1 MTTERTGDALRDK
14 TNVVHAF
21 YSAFIRRDFQSM
33 QAAYRD
39 DATFSDNVFGTLNVK
54 ETKAMWQMLIE
65 KGTDLK
71 VNYGYVKSREG
82 NIVTCEW
89 TAEYSFGKNRRP
101 VVNRIKTYMEIED
114 GKIVKH
120 RDRFDIYRWAKQ
132 AIGTSGF
139 FFGWMLFFQQGI
151 RKKALASLYSFMKEK
166 SL

>member
-1 MTTERTGDALRDK
+1 MTTEHTVDALRDN

-21 YSAFIRRDFQSM
+21 YSAFIRRDYQSM
-33 QAAYRD
+33 QLAYRE
-39 DATFSDNVFGTLNVK
+39 DATFSDNVFGTLNAN
-54 ETKAMWQMLIE
+54 ETRAMWQMLIE

-71 VNYGYVKSREG
+71 VNYGYVKNREG

-101 VVNRIKTYMEIED
+101 VVNRIKSYMEIED

-120 RDRFDIYRWAKQ
+120 RDRFDLHRWAKQ

-139 FFGWMLFFQQGI
+139 LFGWMLFFQQGI
-151 RKKALASLYSFMKEK
+151 SKKALASLHAYMKEK
-166 SL
+166 AL